1 MDGSPSAILKLLVPK
16 IPMMLKT
23 ALWHSLWLSPTS
35 TKWDLRTEI
44 TVNIIRSLMDG
55 SNPSPM
61 GKLQRS
67 TIKDPGVKGKM
78 WISIVT
84 MSPPPEDDVRQ
95 ALFKAID
102 DMKEGPVNYTQP
114 EVAPVEAEWTGYR
127 PDAAKDA
134 EGSARSEEE
143 KYERLMSDPSR
154 KSEVTIL
161 YFHGGAYYLMDP
173 STHRG
178 PTVRLAKETGG
189 RCFSVRYRLAPQSAF
204 PTQLLDGLVAYLSL
218 LHPPPG
224 SFHEPVPASQIV
236 FAGDSAGG
244 NLSFALLQLLLQLH
258 RTKPASQPHPTIRF
272 HSADVAVPLPA
283 GVSANSGWFDI
294 TRSMPSLETNAH
306 YDYLP
311 PPSATAS
318 DPFPADDIWPTTPP
332 RGDVFADLSLLC
344 HPLVSPLAA
353 PSWTGSPPLWI
364 ETGEEMLTDEDA
376 FVAARAAAQGV
387 TVVWEQYEAM
397 PHCFAMMFDG
407 LETSRRCM
415 AGWGRFAQACVE
427 SPEAVRTGG
436 TLVEARTAREREV
449 DVGGISG
456 YSFEEV
462 RGFMERARE
471 KRLLGWEREGKS
483 LPKPNL

>member
-78 WISIVT
+78 WISKVT

-204 PTQLLDGLVAYLSL
+204 PTQLLD
-218 LHPPPG
+218 
-224 SFHEPVPASQIV
+224 
-236 FAGDSAGG
+236 
-244 NLSFALLQLLLQLH
+244 
-258 RTKPASQPHPTIRF
+258 
-272 HSADVAVPLPA
+272 
-283 GVSANSGWFDI
+283 
-294 TRSMPSLETNAH
+294 
-306 YDYLP
+306 
-311 PPSATAS
+311 
-318 DPFPADDIWPTTPP
+318 
-332 RGDVFADLSLLC
+332 
-344 HPLVSPLAA
+344 
-353 PSWTGSPPLWI
+353 
-364 ETGEEMLTDEDA
+364 
-376 FVAARAAAQGV
+376 
-387 TVVWEQYEAM
+387 
-397 PHCFAMMFDG
+397 
-407 LETSRRCM
+407 
-415 AGWGRFAQACVE
+415 
-427 SPEAVRTGG
+427 
-436 TLVEARTAREREV
+436 
-449 DVGGISG
+449 
-456 YSFEEV
+456 
-462 RGFMERARE
+462 
-471 KRLLGWEREGKS
+471 
-483 LPKPNL
+483 